1 MVQEA
6 QSAAPAPQVQSRN
19 PLDVTFIEVEALSR
33 YVTETGK
40 ILPRKYTGL
49 TSEQQRHITKE
60 IKRARSMLLMK

>member
-1 MVQEA
+1 MAQEVQN
-6 QSAAPAPQVQSRN
+6 AAAPQVQSRN
-19 PLDVTFIEVEALSR
+19 PMDLSFTEVEALTR

-49 TSEQQRHITKE
+49 TSEQQRHVTTQ